1 MAKQEHR
8 QTHTQREQQVQPE
21 TVVGISANCPVVLL
35 THKMTHADSQ
45 RSRHARKHEIEE
57 LREGYHHLMS
67 RQRNGSQ
74 PAHHHT
80 TQREGSRFHAQLQR
94 HRPAQPVHLLKI
106 SLGQRTAQNI
116 ASVFP
121 EILAR
126 HQHAHHRQRHQN
138 AAHQRR
144 NTGSQQTQFREARH
158 TVNQYPVAQ
167 DIDYVAAN
175 HRPHRHLGLSESV
188 KKLLHR
194 EEDAHEEHRGEVNQK
209 VRTDEREQLFRLS
222 DAPQIQVEH
231 NEGEGEDDARQ
242 HVGTE
247 GIAHFLSDAVGP
259 FLAVEPSD
267 DRSESVGES
276 HIGYENETEDIV
288 HQSGSRQ
295 FGCTVMANHQRISK
309 SQDDGT
315 QLSYDDR
322 NSDSQQFPVVMFPVR
337 RY

>member
-21 TVVGISANCPVVLL
+21 PVVGIAANCSVVLL
-35 THKMTHADSQ
+35 SHKMTHADSQ
-45 RSRHARKHEIEE
+45 RSRHARKYEIEE
-57 LREGYHHLMS
+57 LREGNHHLMS

-80 TQREGSRFHAQLQR
+80 TQRESSRLHAQLQR
-94 HRPAQPVHLLKI
+94 HRPAQPVHLPEV

-158 TVNQYPVAQ
+158 TINQYPVAQ
-167 DIDYVAAN
+167 NIDYVAAN

-194 EEDAHEEHRGEVNQK
+194 EEDAHEEHRGKVYQK
-209 VRTDEREQLFRLS
+209 VRTDE
-222 DAPQIQVEH
+222 
-231 NEGEGEDDARQ
+231 
-242 HVGTE
+242 
-247 GIAHFLSDAVGP
+247 
-259 FLAVEPSD
+259 
-267 DRSESVGES
+267 
-276 HIGYENETEDIV
+276 
-288 HQSGSRQ
+288 
-295 FGCTVMANHQRISK
+295 
-309 SQDDGT
+309 
-315 QLSYDDR
+315 
-322 NSDSQQFPVVMFPVR
+322 
-337 RY
+337 